1 MVLPPGHQREIAS
14 RRALTRREKWT
25 LGGVGAG
32 IVVFAVILVIAL
44 AGPAQT
50 TARGCVDVTV
60 AGATGGTAIHQC
72 GADARTLCREAGPSG
87 GYRGALGQA
96 IRAACRRDHIPV
108 G

>member
-32 IVVFAVILVIAL
+32 LVAFAVILVIAL
-44 AGPAQT
+44 AGPAQG

-60 AGATGGTAIHQC
+60 AGATGGTLIHRC
-72 GADARTLCREAGPSG
+72 GADARSLCREAGAPG
-87 GYRGALGQA
+87 GRQSTAGQA
-96 IRAACRRDHIPV
+96 IRAACRRDHIPA